1 MPSTPKKKKQKK
13 TGGENV
19 RENSSCKSLWHEQFQ
34 WGAQRQQ
41 NALEPHSS
49 TSLLCGRVWAWPGRW
64 VRGGRGGEQHLRNG
78 ARICCQLSG
87 HRNDGI
93 AGCAFE
99 CPWLTNFP
107 PPLVALSI
115 FYIFADIRRPF
126 CGFIIIYSYAS
137 GCRNG
142 KIVNRRIYSNDW
154 VQNLKQ
160 SNISD
165 LPAKLLN
172 WIVIIMPKLS
182 LNFLTN
188 VKLHYLFFI
197 FLCNESIS
205 NALLWVLSIYLSP
218 VRG

>member
-1 MPSTPKKKKQKK
+1 MCAK
-13 TGGENV
+13 TRAAKVYGMNSFNGALSANKMLQSRIRALHFSVGE
-19 RENSSCKSLWHEQFQ
+19 
-34 WGAQRQQ
+34 
-41 NALEPHSS
+41 
-49 TSLLCGRVWAWPGRW
+49 CGRGRG
-64 VRGGRGGEQHLRNG
+64 VGHRGGRGGEQHLRNG

-172 WIVIIMPKLS
+172 
-182 LNFLTN
+182 
-188 VKLHYLFFI
+188 
-197 FLCNESIS
+197 
-205 NALLWVLSIYLSP
+205 
-218 VRG
+218 